1 MLKGI
6 LRIYKTFLNENSIK
20 LIKRKN
26 YYSANIRL
34 GKNCIEVSHE
44 NINYLKAR
52 INDFICIMASECKY
66 FSKRTFLENF
76 KTLKIKELTKD
87 EIKELEKENRLKA
100 CSSCGSDDNLITLRE
115 MDYDHIFHEFIHL
128 ASKKKDDVFNEGFY
142 YYIEG
147 TGYVGRG
154 INEGYTEILR
164 ERYFD
169 IDLRE
174 TGYLYE
180 YQMTKILELI
190 IGAEKMEHIYFKGS
204 LLILI
209 RELSNYCS
217 LEEAK
222 QFIDDM
228 DRMVF
233 LIHENDEKSKQRR
246 QHLLDKNYA
255 FLKNCLSNKKEI
267 SKTR

>member
-1 MLKGI
+1 MFEGVLKK
-6 LRIYKTFLNENSIK
+6 YKTFLNENKIR
-20 LIKRKN
+20 LIKRKD

-34 GKNCIEVSHE
+34 SKDCIEISPE
-44 NINYLKAR
+44 NIDYLKAR
-52 INDFICIMASECKY
+52 INNFICIMASECKY
-66 FSKRTFLENF
+66 FSKRTFLESF
-76 KTLKIKELTKD
+76 KTLKIKELTKE
-87 EIKELEKENRLKA
+87 EIKELEKEDYLKA
-100 CSSCGSDDNLITLRE
+100 CSSYGSDDNLITLRE
-115 MDYDHIFHEFIHL
+115 MHYDHIFHEFIHL
-128 ASKKKDDVFNEGFY
+128 ASKKNDDVFNEGFY

-147 TGYVGRG
+147 AGYVGRG
-154 INEGYTEILR
+154 INEGYTEIIR
-164 ERYFD
+164 ERYFG

-233 LIHENDEKSKQRR
+233 LIHENDEKSKKRR
-246 QHLLDKNYA
+246 QQLLDKN
-255 FLKNCLSNKKEI
+255 CLASSKEQ
-267 SKTR
+267 

>member
-1 MLKGI
+1 MNLFI
-6 LRIYKTFLNENSIK
+6 L
-20 LIKRKN
+20 
-26 YYSANIRL
+26 
-34 GKNCIEVSHE
+34 
-44 NINYLKAR
+44 
-52 INDFICIMASECKY
+52 
-66 FSKRTFLENF
+66 
-76 KTLKIKELTKD
+76 
-87 EIKELEKENRLKA
+87 
-100 CSSCGSDDNLITLRE
+100 
-115 MDYDHIFHEFIHL
+115 HL
-128 ASKKKDDVFNEGFY
+128 KKKDDVFNEGFY

-190 IGAEKMEHIYFKGS
+190 IGAEKMEHIYFKGN

-267 SKTR
+267 GKTR